1 MLGKLKEVFQSF
13 KTSVTVFGKTLLSLA
28 SANLLK
34 SFDIDMDFYAQVM
47 NAFVK
52 VLNIKL

>member
-13 KTSVTVFGKTLLSLA
+13 KTSVTVFGKTLISLA

-34 SFDIDMDFYAQVM
+34 SFDIDMEFYVQVM

>member
-34 SFDIDMDFYAQVM
+34 SFDIDMEFYAQVM